1 MGLEE
6 IINQI
11 LTTQS
16 NLNRE
21 QIFEM
26 IKNKKAKA
34 GNFLTDQTAA
44 RIIAS
49 ELGIKISKKKFN
61 LKIQIKDIVSGL
73 NDVSLTGKIVSVY
86 PVRTF
91 KRKDWTNGKLGSI
104 IVSDK
109 TGTVRVVLWDDK
121 VDLLEKGIIQKE
133 QTVTVSHTYVRQG
146 RDGKPELHLGDKA
159 KIKILKESTKTLAQI
174 TNEGGPL
181 TVEGIVT
188 TKPVLKEVTT
198 SKNEKVAV
206 TSFELRDK
214 TGKLRV
220 STWRNIAQK
229 LKDLPVG
236 TRIKMR
242 NIYAKKGYKNSMELS
257 SRYSTIVEVLNQK
270 EK

>member
-6 IINQI
+6 IIDQI
-11 LTTQS
+11 LSTHS
-16 NLNRE
+16 ELNRK
-21 QIFEM
+21 QIFDM

-73 NDVSLTGKIVSVY
+73 NDVSLTGKVVTVY
-86 PVRTF
+86 PVRKF
-91 KRKDWTNGKLGSI
+91 KRKDWTHGKLGSI
-104 IVSDK
+104 ILSDK
-109 TGTVRVVLWDDK
+109 TGIVRAVLWDDK
-121 VDLLEKGIIQKE
+121 VNLLEKGRIQKE
-133 QTVTVSHTYVRQG
+133 QTVTISHTYVRQG

-159 KIKILKESTKTLAQI
+159 KIKILKESTKALAQI

-198 SKNEKVAV
+198 SKNEKVSV
-206 TSFELRDK
+206 TTFELKDK
-214 TGKLRV
+214 TGKLRM
-220 STWRNIAQK
+220 SAWRDVAQK

-242 NIYAKKGYKNSMELS
+242 NIYAKKGYKNNIELS
-257 SRYSTIVEVLNQK
+257 SRYSTIVEILNQK

>member
-91 KRKDWTNGKLGSI
+91 KRKDWTHGKLGSI

-159 KIKILKESTKTLAQI
+159 KIKILKESTKMLAQI

>member
-6 IINQI
+6 IINKI
-11 LTTQS
+11 LTTHS
-16 NLNRE
+16 ELNRK

-26 IKNKKAKA
+26 IKDKKAKA

-44 RIIAS
+44 RILAS

-73 NDVSLTGKIVSVY
+73 NDVSLTGKVVTVY
-86 PVRTF
+86 PIRKF
-91 KRKDWTNGKLGSI
+91 KRKDWTHGKLGSI
-104 IVSDK
+104 VVSDK

-121 VDLLEKGIIQKE
+121 VKLLEKGRIQKE
-133 QTVTVSHTYVRQG
+133 QTITVSHTYVRKG
-146 RDGKPELHLGDKA
+146 LDGKPELHLGDKA
-159 KIKILKESTKTLAQI
+159 KIKILKESTKTLAEI

-181 TVEGIVT
+181 TVKGIVT
-188 TKPVLKEVTT
+188 TKPVLREVTT
-198 SKNEKVAV
+198 SKNEKVTV
-206 TSFELRDK
+206 TSFELKDK
-214 TGKLRV
+214 TGKIRV
-220 STWRNIAQK
+220 SAWRNIAHEF
-229 LKDLPVG
+229 KDLPVG
-236 TRIKMR
+236 TRIKIR